1 MTIKTESKSG
11 LKLLNNRQYSGM
23 VAMLLYNWPIFL
35 GAALFS
41 LVTIGLSFILPP
53 LWQTLFLVSG
63 GGVLGLAMIILLASY
78 MVYDWGDH
86 HEYDRLAELSKIGQA
101 NVVVDITCGKLR
113 GTRGLLPY
121 VSGGHYFLID
131 IYETTKMKDL
141 ALQRARQI
149 EPPLNTSQRLYRRT
163 GQPGRLPLPHN
174 WVDIIY
180 CHCSLHELLNP
191 ADRQAIFADFARML
205 KPTGQLLIAE
215 HDRDWQNL
223 LAFGP
228 GVLSFFTKATWEK
241 DFAQAGLVIRQHER
255 WRGLMNLW
263 VIERQ

>member
-1 MTIKTESKSG
+1 MTIKTEPKFG

-23 VAMLLYNWPIFL
+23 VATLLYNWPIFL

-41 LVTIGLSFILPP
+41 LVTLSLSFILPSPWSP
-53 LWQTLFLVSG
+53 LLLVSG
-63 GGVLGLAMIILLASY
+63 GSLLGLTVMILVASY
-78 MVYDWGDH
+78 LVYDWGDF
-86 HEYDRLAELSKIGQA
+86 HEYDRLAELSKVGQA
-101 NVVVDITCGKLR
+101 NVVADITCGKFR
-113 GTRGLLPY
+113 GTRGLLPHI
-121 VSGGHYFLID
+121 SGGHYFLID
-131 IYETTKMKDL
+131 IYEATKMKDL
-141 ALQRARQI
+141 ALQRARQF
-149 EPPLNTSQRLYRRT
+149 EPSLKTSRRLYRRT

-180 CHCSLHELLNP
+180 CHCSLHELLDP

-215 HDRDWQNL
+215 HDRDWRNM

-241 DFAQAGLVIRQHER
+241 HFAQAGLVVRQHER

-263 VIERQ
+263 VVERR